1 MQIFASEA
9 AIGGR
14 AQQKGAGKAFAV
26 PSCTGAMV
34 RAFVMVKTGAGESEA
49 TVEAIRE
56 IDAVVEAHVVAGEFD
71 VIAEV
76 DAPEVYD
83 VLHTASSSIQ
93 GLDGV
98 VDTKTYFALDD

>member
-1 MQIFASEA
+1 
-9 AIGGR
+9 
-14 AQQKGAGKAFAV
+14 
-26 PSCTGAMV
+26 MV
-34 RAFVMVKTGAGESEA
+34 RAFIMVKTAAGESEA
-49 TVEAIRE
+49 TVAAVRDIES
-56 IDAVVEAHVVAGEFD
+56 VVEAHVVAGEFD

-93 GLDGV
+93 GLEGV

>member
-1 MQIFASEA
+1 
-9 AIGGR
+9 
-14 AQQKGAGKAFAV
+14 
-26 PSCTGAMV
+26 MV
-34 RAFVMVKTGAGESEA
+34 RAFIMVKTGAGESEA
-49 TVEAIRE
+49 TVTAVRDIES
-56 IDAVVEAHVVAGEFD
+56 VVEAHVVAGEFD

>member
-1 MQIFASEA
+1 
-9 AIGGR
+9 
-14 AQQKGAGKAFAV
+14 
-26 PSCTGAMV
+26 MV
-34 RAFVMVKTGAGESEA
+34 RAFIMVKTGAGESEA
-49 TVEAIRE
+49 TVAAVRDIES
-56 IDAVVEAHVVAGEFD
+56 VVEAHVVAGEFD

-93 GLDGV
+93 GLEGV